1 MADTTIINMGH
12 EDSLK
17 LLHEYYMDYSH
28 LSTKKT
34 MFFMPK
40 INKVIFNDPATIV
53 LWSDG
58 TKTVVKA
65 ENEAFDKEKGLSM
78 AISKKALGNKGNYFE
93 EFKKWINYDEKDTE
107 CECECKSETEFLNE
121 ALSKIADAANKVFF
135 ISDGGK

>member
-1 MADTTIINMGH
+1 MVDTTVINMDH
-12 EDSLK
+12 ADSINLFR
-17 LLHEYYMDYSH
+17 EYYMDYSH

-34 MFFMPK
+34 TFYMPK
-40 INKVIFNDPATIV
+40 IKKVIFNEPATIV

-65 ENEAFDKEKGLSM
+65 ENEAFDKEKGLAM

-93 EFKKWINYDEKDTE
+93 EFKKWVNYDEKDTE
-107 CECECKSETEFLNE
+107 CESEPDFLNE

-135 ISDGGK
+135 FQDGGK